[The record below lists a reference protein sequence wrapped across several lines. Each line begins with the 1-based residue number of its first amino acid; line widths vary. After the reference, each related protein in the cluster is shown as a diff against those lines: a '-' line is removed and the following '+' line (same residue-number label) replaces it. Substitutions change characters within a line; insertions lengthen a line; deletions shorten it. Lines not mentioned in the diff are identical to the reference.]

1 MIYTNYLQIIF
12 SIYLQFIYLLNF
24 SHLVYL
30 AASFTSSPQYLL
42 IRLFSLRHH
51 IRWNIRCRT
60 CLLALCSVRLI
71 RCRVLLQSRVLR
83 SRFLLQSLVLLYLAV
98 LCLFPSSSFII
109 RLFDCSEKLKKNY
122 YFSILSLFLLLPLFI
137 VLCFCRSSCCC
148 FRCFCC
154 FSCCCFRCFFL
165 LFLLLFFA
173 VVEPSIDANSN
184 HHGENHHHNQN
195 KYHSPSTTSLF
206 GVLYFLHICCSSLLR
221 L

>member
-109 RLFDCSEKLKKNY
+109 RLFDCSEKLKKIIISLFYLSFY
-122 YFSILSLFLLLPLFI
+122 YYLSL
-137 VLCFCRSSCCC
+137 SSSA
-148 FRCFCC
+148 FAAPAAAASAAFAASVAAAFAASSSFSFCC
-154 FSCCCFRCFFL
+154 F
-165 LFLLLFFA
+165 
-173 VVEPSIDANSN
+173 
-184 HHGENHHHNQN
+184 
-195 KYHSPSTTSLF
+195 
-206 GVLYFLHICCSSLLR
+206 LR
-221 L
+221 